1 MDTTRRTLAKAI
13 TWQLLGLV
21 VTTTLGYVAT
31 GSVTAGGALALS
43 SALVGFVCY
52 ALHERLWSR
61 IRWGRIFPQND
72 SSAT

>member
-13 TWQLLGLV
+13 TWQLLGLL

-31 GSVTAGGALALS
+31 GSVAAGGALALS
-43 SALVGFVCY
+43 SALIGFVCY
-52 ALHERLWSR
+52 AAHERLWSR

-72 SSAT
+72 GSAT